1 MEDFVVHHAMRP
13 TALHKHQS
21 LLHNGEK
28 LHGVTHICQTVSDAL
43 AVRIVVV
50 VDSKVDEVRDRL
62 TPAFVALLVH
72 LLNAIG
78 SPTHRGGI
86 DLEQCERVLDVL
98 ICQRAGDVKFLQVV
112 FEFAHYI
119 SFLPGSFTGRS

>member
-1 MEDFVVHHAMRP
+1 MAHF
-13 TALHKHQS
+13 
-21 LLHNGEK
+21 
-28 LHGVTHICQTVSDAL
+28 CQTIGNAL
-43 AVRIVVV
+43 TIRIMIEVNG
-50 VDSKVDEVRDRL
+50 KIDEVRDGL
-62 TPAFVALLVH
+62 TPAFVALLVY
-72 LLNAIG
+72 LLDAIG

-98 ICQRAGDVKFLQVV
+98 ICQCAGDVKFLQVV